1 MRKAGYELC
10 LSSEK
15 FKHRAINS
23 LSVFTDSQGWKRN
36 LCAGAGLK
44 ALFTTPGPSLCPCE
58 ILCVETSWRV
68 YGSSGQ
74 PSVPGLKGR
83 QVWRTGMMKHSKRG
97 AQSLLALAWVRLPS
111 QQSPCRRLL
120 QIYLGPCST
129 LLLLAEV
136 KESSEI
142 SGHKASAYVPGPA
155 SPIPNTYNNQ
165 TKTPALQPQRGEE
178 VQMLSTL
185 EMATP
190 THAVLPALGGC
201 CGVGGKH

>member
-36 LCAGAGLK
+36 LCVGAGLK
-44 ALFTTPGPSLCPCE
+44 ALFTTPGPSLHPCE

-68 YGSSGQ
+68 YGSSGR
-74 PSVPGLKGR
+74 PSMPGLKGR
-83 QVWRTGMMKHSKRG
+83 QVWTIGMMKHSKRG
-97 AQSLLALAWVRLPS
+97 AQNLLALAWVHLPS
-111 QQSPCRRLL
+111 QQSPCWRLL
-120 QIYLGPCST
+120 QVHLGLCST

-142 SGHKASAYVPGPA
+142 AGHKASVYVPGPA
-155 SPIPNTYNNQ
+155 SPIPNTYNR
-165 TKTPALQPQRGEE
+165 TKTPAVQPQRGEE
-178 VQMLSTL
+178 VQMHSTL
-185 EMATP
+185 EMAIP
-190 THAVLPALGGC
+190 THSVLPALGGC